1 MTPFHIRRKL
11 KQTIKGTM
19 LGATCC
25 SVIYAT
31 VILQAAKSI
40 LKMQTTRVDL

>member
-40 LKMQTTRVDL
+40 LKMQSTRVDL